1 MKNMWS
7 NNDDNKIAALVEDF
21 VYRETGRGEEPAANA
36 DLAFAP
42 KPPDPVVQAPIGVPE
57 AEVQTRERR
66 GYERGLQEGEARA
79 QALYAQSLVQSQAL
93 AASMAAEFERER
105 GGFFRRVEGE
115 VVRLALAIARKILH
129 REAQMDP
136 LLLAGV
142 ARVALEQ
149 IVEGTV
155 VRLRVHPQQIKS
167 WQQFFS
173 AQSGLNLKIEWMGD
187 PLLDPSQ
194 CRVETTVGSTSLSL
208 EDQLGEI
215 EQGFF
220 DLLAEKPGV
229 A

>member
-7 NNDDNKIAALVEDF
+7 DREDKKIGTLVEPF
-21 VYRETGRGEEPAANA
+21 VYRQTGEEPEGEATQEAA
-36 DLAFAP
+36 AP
-42 KPPDPVVQAPIGVPE
+42 KAPEPVKPPPGITE
-57 AEVQTRERR
+57 AEAQARERR
-66 GYERGLQEGEARA
+66 AFELGHQEGGA
-79 QALYAQSLVQSQAL
+79 QAQSYAQSLVQAQTL

-105 GGFFRRVEGE
+105 AGFFRRLEGE

-149 IVEGTV
+149 VAAGTV
-155 VRLRVHPQQIKS
+155 VRLRVHPNQIES
-167 WQQFFS
+167 WRDFFS
-173 AQSGLNLKIEWMGD
+173 TQSGLNLKLEWMGD
-187 PLLDPSQ
+187 PQLDPSQ
-194 CRVETTVGSTSLSL
+194 CRVETSVGSTSLSL
-208 EDQLGEI
+208 EDQLAEI

-229 A
+229 SQ

>member
-7 NNDDNKIAALVEDF
+7 DNDEKQIGTLIEAF
-21 VYRETGRGEEPAANA
+21 VYRQTGDELAANA
-36 DLAFAP
+36 DLAFQPPELGAKAP
-42 KPPDPVVQAPIGVPE
+42 PGVSE
-57 AEVQTRERR
+57 VEVQTRERR
-66 GYERGLQEGEARA
+66 GYERGRQEGEAQA
-79 QALYAQSLVQSQAL
+79 QVVYAQSLVQAQAL

-105 GGFFRRVEGE
+105 GGFFRRVESE

-149 IVEGTV
+149 IAEGAV
-155 VRLRVHPQQIKS
+155 VRMRVHPQQIKS
-167 WQQFFS
+167 WQEFFS
-173 AQSGLNLKIEWMGD
+173 VQSGLNLKIEWMGD
-187 PLLDPSQ
+187 SLLDPSQ

-220 DLLAEKPGV
+220 DLLAEKPG
-229 A
+229 ATP

>member
-1 MKNMWS
+1 MWS
-7 NNDDNKIAALVEDF
+7 NNSGKRSTLIEDF
-21 VYRETGRGEEPAANA
+21 VYRETGEEPAERPN
-36 DLAFAP
+36 LAFPSHAAEAAVKAP
-42 KPPDPVVQAPIGVPE
+42 PGISE

-66 GYERGLQEGEARA
+66 GYERGVQECEA
-79 QALYAQSLVQSQAL
+79 QAQAAYAQRLVQAQAL

-105 GGFFRRVEGE
+105 AGFFRRVESE

-149 IVEGTV
+149 IAEGAV
-155 VRLRVHPQQIKS
+155 VRLRVHPDQIKA
-167 WQQFFS
+167 WQEFFT

-187 PLLDPSQ
+187 PLLDPSK
-194 CRVETTVGSTSLSL
+194 CRVETTVGSTSLSM

-220 DLLAEKPGV
+220 DLLAEKPGSSS
-229 A
+229 

>member
-7 NNDDNKIAALVEDF
+7 NDSDKRVTTLIEDF
-21 VYRETGRGEEPAANA
+21 VYRETGDEPMAKA

-42 KPPDPVVQAPIGVPE
+42 HAAEPAVKAPPGIPE
-57 AEVQTRERR
+57 ADVQTRERR
-66 GYERGLQEGEARA
+66 GYERGRQEGAA
-79 QALYAQSLVQSQAL
+79 QAEAEYARRLVQAQAL

-105 GGFFRRVEGE
+105 AGFFRRVESE
-115 VVRLALAIARKILH
+115 VVRLALAIAKKILH

-149 IVEGTV
+149 IAEGAV
-155 VRLRVHPQQIKS
+155 VRLRVHPDQIKA
-167 WQQFFS
+167 WQEFFT

-187 PLLDPSQ
+187 PQLDASQ
-194 CRVETTVGSTSLSL
+194 CRLETTVGSTNLSL
-208 EDQLGEI
+208 EDQLSEI

-220 DLLAEKPGV
+220 DLLAEKPG
-229 A
+229 ATS